1 MGLKDFILNNH
12 AWILGAEAADCDDAI
27 RQGVG
32 LLVKAGVAEERYAQ
46 AVIDIKKEHGPYYV
60 IAPGIAMPHA
70 RPESGAIGTGFA
82 LMTLKKPVNFGNPDN
97 DPVDIVLCICAKDK
111 EDLNNNVIIS
121 AMMLFD
127 SEETLEALRK
137 ASTEAELAAILDKVE
152 SAEE

>member
-1 MGLKDFILNNH
+1 
-12 AWILGAEAADCDDAI
+12 
-27 RQGVG
+27 
-32 LLVKAGVAEERYAQ
+32 
-46 AVIDIKKEHGPYYV
+46 
-60 IAPGIAMPHA
+60 
-70 RPESGAIGTGFA
+70 
-82 LMTLKKPVNFGNPDN
+82 MTLKKPVNFGNPDN